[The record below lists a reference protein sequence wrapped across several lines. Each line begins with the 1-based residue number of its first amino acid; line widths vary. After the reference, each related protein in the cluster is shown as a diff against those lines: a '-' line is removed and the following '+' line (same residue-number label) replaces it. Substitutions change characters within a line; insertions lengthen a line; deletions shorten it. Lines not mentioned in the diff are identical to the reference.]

1 MTVHRLPA
9 PRRDGRIELSRHLRP
24 DTVRHYYRSMRDM
37 GRTPRQARLMTIGA
51 CCKAVGEP

>member
-9 PRRDGRIELSRHLRP
+9 PMRNGRIELSPHLHP
-24 DTVRHYYRSMRDM
+24 DTVRHYYRSLRDM

-51 CCKAVGEP
+51 CCKAVDE